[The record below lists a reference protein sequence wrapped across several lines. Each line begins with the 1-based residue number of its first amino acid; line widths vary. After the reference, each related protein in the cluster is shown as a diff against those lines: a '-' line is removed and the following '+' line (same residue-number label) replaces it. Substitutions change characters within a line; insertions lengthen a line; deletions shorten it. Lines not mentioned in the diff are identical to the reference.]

1 MSLMHWQAGS
11 LPLAPPGKSYMYIHT
26 HTHTHTYMYITEAT
40 VQHTYLKLT
49 WHCKSTILQRMFKV
63 MERWIDEN
71 TVKLNSLN
79 TVFRSLVP
87 RGFYKKVLF
96 LFKSKTVLSWEC
108 LLSLKKDSNLGCVWW
123 KHCWSLA
130 RVISLQTEEVLS
142 SRSVL
147 WRGIWGKQGI
157 WRPAVCLHWVW
168 PQGMYQR

>member
-1 MSLMHWQAGS
+1 
-11 LPLAPPGKSYMYIHT
+11 
-26 HTHTHTYMYITEAT
+26 MYITEAT

-49 WHCKSTILQRMFKV
+49 CHCKSTILQRMFKV

-108 LLSLKKDSNLGCVWW
+108 LLSLKKDSNLDCVWW

-157 WRPAVCLHWVW
+157 WRPAVSTLSLAPRNVSEVEEEIRDTSISWAALFSTET
-168 PQGMYQR
+168 